1 MADSSYCIKVVCRV
15 RPLNGKEKAAGNS
28 FVVGFPTT
36 NVVTVGNKT
45 FQYDSVLRHDSTQEQ
60 VYTATAQPLVKDV
73 LSGYNATIFAYGQT
87 SSGKT
92 HTMEGDLDDVNTR
105 GIIPR
110 IIYDLFDQIYEMDSN
125 LEFHIKVSYF
135 ELYMEKVRDLLDIT
149 KVNLP
154 IHENKQKVPY
164 VKGVTE
170 RFVTIP
176 EEVLATIEEGKSNR
190 HVSVT
195 NMNAHSSRS
204 HAIFLISIKQ
214 VHKETQKTLTGKL
227 FLVDL
232 AGSEKVEKTNAQGL
246 TLDEAKTIN
255 KSLLALSNVISK
267 LSEGS
272 KSHIPYRDSKLTRV
286 LQESLGGNAR
296 TTLIICCSPSGSNE
310 SETKGTLLF
319 GERAKMIKN
328 KVEVNIEL
336 TAEEWRKRYERQK
349 EECDKLKALIQV
361 YTKELTR
368 WRAGDAV
375 PIDEQFPIKAP
386 SSLPVDSASLTTA
399 TPTQPLEQGGG
410 ASSISALS
418 AKEFEAE
425 RSKLYQQ
432 LDDKDEEI
440 HQQTQKVEA
449 LSLSLK
455 EMNLLLETSQEETM
469 KLQEQMSSV
478 ERELVHSQEEVQE
491 VMQALE
497 ELATSYDSKDTQI
510 KELTNEN
517 EAMITENNV
526 LKASIDAKDREI
538 NELMEGLKSDDKRR
552 RLLLGNLCRD
562 MGEMGDI
569 LGTKQEE
576 KLISLNNSDDLSE
589 GDYSNLRSYFS
600 NIRIE
605 ARSLVEQRNILE
617 ESEREARQHADTS
630 LKELNS
636 CRLKYSDLKTQ
647 SDLLKVSVE
656 EVREEKEELEK
667 ALIELNEQ
675 LLGLRGKERESLT
688 AAQHDR
694 KTELEQEILKEELQ
708 KKQLMYQEEVLALRD
723 EIKNK
728 ELLIIQL
735 QEQQVHQELAQ
746 QSLQDELI
754 QLQLQREE
762 YASLSNRYA
771 LKQKVDQD
779 YSGLMDTKSEMSK
792 LDSLKRSLY
801 EKLKTRLKN
810 KGISPERQETKFLEE
825 NLEELSRVHKKTLSS
840 FSEVQRDL
848 LKHQSLLEVKSNRVK
863 ELETLLKETRLAADK
878 EYRKLIEEKDQM
890 KINFLSKLKERDR
903 IGFTR
908 RQGPTIVRPVSRPQG
923 GAESR
928 SVASVGGSREALL
941 AVAGVNIVG
950 TSKRSPLLD
959 SGSGAGGNGNE
970 TGGE

>member
-92 HTMEGDLDDVNTR
+92 HTME
-105 GIIPR
+105 
-110 IIYDLFDQIYEMDSN
+110 IYEMDSN
-125 LEFHIKVSYF
+125 LEFHI
-135 ELYMEKVRDLLDIT
+135 

-735 QEQQVHQELAQ
+735 QDVTDGSSFGHTPRQQVHQELAQ

-762 YASLSNRYA
+762 YASLRYA

-779 YSGLMDTKSEMSK
+779 YSGLMDTVKSEMSK